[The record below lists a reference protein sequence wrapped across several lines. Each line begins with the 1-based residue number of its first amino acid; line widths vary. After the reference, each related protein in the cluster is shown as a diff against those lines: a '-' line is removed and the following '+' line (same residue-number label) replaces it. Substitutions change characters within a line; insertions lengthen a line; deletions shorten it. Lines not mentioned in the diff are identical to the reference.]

1 MPDCSS
7 IQKSLAWCQG
17 RQQFAG
23 MRRRLYFI
31 DKKNIMLWPKLPRD
45 SNGRPLGAAYN
56 GVFVL
61 ATDTEW
67 QYIDILLER
76 SQLTSDP
83 QGEYPAQMQLNKL
96 VAVHPGVGEEAT
108 EFAAL
113 VNAADCVFIVE
124 DMQGNLRVVGH
135 EHYPVKVTVAQDEGQ
150 WAGSAPSTII
160 TVEAADDVP
169 APVYGGIFVVEG
181 REIVMTPAATTPS
194 SFTQL

>member
-67 QYIDILLER
+67 QYIDILPER

-113 VNAADCVFIVE
+113 VNAADCVH
-124 DMQGNLRVVGH
+124 RRGH
-135 EHYPVKVTVAQDEGQ
+135 
-150 WAGSAPSTII
+150 AG
-160 TVEAADDVP
+160 EP
-169 APVYGGIFVVEG
+169 AC
-181 REIVMTPAATTPS
+181 RRT
-194 SFTQL
+194 